1 MALYFVTLSLLILAV
16 LGVRAIFRGSVS
28 PRLIYALW
36 IAVVLRLCLPI
47 SLFEADF
54 LTILIKQEEIP
65 PAEAIQPTEE
75 TTVSEISPEEIYP
88 ETVLPEFEYI
98 MPEGYLPEVTLPTPV
113 VINPAPVLP
122 ENDIPPETAE
132 ILEEPKPAEDA
143 EKEAPVDYRYPL
155 RRTAVLVWIGGTAVI
170 ALWFTVTGCVFRYR
184 LRRDRKFSGMIGCT
198 KIYVSSSV
206 GAPCLSGLIPEI
218 YITPEVDENPSRELV
233 VLHEYTHLRH
243 LDHLWSFLRI
253 AALCVHWFNP
263 LVWAAAILSK
273 QDAELACDDA
283 ICSKLE
289 DEKRLEYARVLIET
303 IPQKHRYA
311 TGLGSSPMKQRILR
325 LTKRQKNHLLC
336 AFLAAVLMI
345 AAVGCSFAGLRRV
358 TYENIIHQKGFTILS
373 QEQKIVE
380 IKFDMDLL
388 PGYEELCEY
397 SSGVKRYPVDVS
409 AAEEGNSRIV
419 LKSVKNDVT
428 HEPRTDD
435 RVILDF
441 EIEHDFSGD
450 EGTILTVHYIQTND
464 SKTITRVYCWF
475 ADDVMTTEN
484 GDIPDAVVFGDIV
497 PANGFHV
504 SIPADIYTELSGN
517 VSFRIVMNEMEYAR
531 GEEVREYET
540 EIFTPSEFRE
550 LLGKNHGKET
560 DEQPVQNPTEPEI
573 QLPPGQIE
581 TTQISYTPIVYEIT
595 QDMSV
600 AMLSDDR
607 IAEVLDSI
615 TVNGL
620 EIFLFKGKQG
630 STCAGYRKDGIPYK
644 FLTMAYPDGV
654 VTDYSLEPFKDIL
667 GHDGFVIEWGGAHV
681 CRYYYT
687 MMSDGTPAIF
697 LPASGKVYET
707 DFDRDGITEVIA
719 NQTSYS
725 KVYDLFFEE
734 EDWKDGLVSTAD
746 LTADADKTGYLCRY
760 DAENEYFVFTYKKD
774 GDDAVYHRYGSA
786 EGSTLT
792 ISTPFEDIVTPD
804 TEPDDNTETQS
815 PVEITHKNTD
825 LPVNTVLIPLTG
837 ADPRYQTYGY
847 NDRYTIYVTCDIV
860 TGSSGEYIHA
870 DSTIIVVDNEAGKIA
885 MEYEIGDLISYPD
898 FAYGMNC
905 AYLFRSRLGY
915 EKDPG
920 EESPHQVM
928 VTDYA
933 YRVDFSDGN
942 VTISDGTDEFDWYSR
957 GLSAAYSPDG
967 KTAAIAS
974 DDSEHHDGGV
984 DIYHADGRVE
994 RILDTVHLNYVTVN
1008 DINDVIG
1015 YNPVAFLD
1023 DTHLVYRIS
1032 GWEWSY
1038 GFGIYNIET
1047 GENVKSTKNY
1057 RVLGVYDGAIYA
1069 SFENDGRNDY
1079 GISKM
1084 ELWKITP
1091 DGGETMIAATHDDVS
1106 DGVYKLPMDKYVT
1119 FQNGCWI
1126 FHETGHID
1134 GLAYTDLP
1142 DDRII
1147 GAQVMS
1153 ADFSEVLLEFD
1164 YYFYNDFDGK
1174 PAVTDK
1180 AITISCPV
1188 IYRTAPE
1195 SAMTVR
1201 GDIYRCDDVYILDNT
1216 PIHGEYTVTFPEG
1229 TGDYRIY
1236 ACKVLLCDDGCDLT
1250 DVLSRAVWGY
1260 APAYRIDQYDE
1271 IETGD
1276 GWNHSGRQYY
1286 NIVPDEMA
1294 AELRRQMTE
1303 GGAEE
1308 YEISE
1313 GLGERRYIWLLN
1325 LGENMYLYTVL
1336 EAANYR
1342 KEMPENEND
1351 LVNDLMKSAVVEV
1364 EEYDPDAVFKKQLAE
1379 FEAES
1384 LWSYPVGDHVLWY
1397 RMLPGGSYMLY
1408 GQSGRK
1414 FYDLGLIVPEM
1425 IRHGAAEI
1433 MNTVLPIY
1441 ANKTET
1447 GYEVCLSY
1455 TMRPYYFIVKLDEE
1469 NGALTRTGIED
1480 MEKDDVVKNPSY
1492 KEVTVTVD
1500 SLAELSKY
1508 HARHIISD
1516 RLFSFYSEFIGN
1528 TSPISELNTVKI
1540 SDFEIRFTVPVQD
1553 MTTYFTFTVESSGL
1567 DTLPPGKYYREVM
1580 EALEIVLIDP
1590 EEVNEDPFGDVEEV
1604 KKLRTFISGTYIWN
1618 TPIYGEGLSYPGI
1631 HNYICRYHGD
1641 SGSLPYEDYKR
1652 IAADEFG
1659 VTNFYELGTMG
1670 FVLEDGTIYEGGIG
1684 GSWNGDVVDVLTEGN
1699 TTTVVMQFYAD
1710 VNSLLKSYKVGYKF
1724 GRDGKW
1730 LGYEIL
1736 ENSDYK
1742 PFGLH
1747 FSADKASGKTDPQVE
1762 RFMPYYD
1769 AAHNV
1774 MTWFTGHGSFGA
1786 AAEDLRK
1793 FFGYDYIDISNYNVF
1808 VSNGITD
1815 PESMREYLGSIF
1827 TEKMTEELMTKCAD
1841 ESYVPEEG
1849 ERNLPV
1855 FLFRDGKVHIIAA
1868 AGSSRRHTEPEF
1880 SMNKV
1885 TEEEAILASRIYRIQ
1900 YDILLGDYVR
1910 SDIGD
1915 LYFFKFRKAGN
1926 TWLCDEFPVFW

>member
-16 LGVRAIFRGSVS
+16 LGVRAVFRKSVS

-36 IAVVLRLCLPI
+36 IAVALRLCLPV

-54 LTILIKQEEIP
+54 LTILAKQEEIP
-65 PAEAIQPTEE
+65 PVEAIQPTEE
-75 TTVSEISPEEIYP
+75 TVVSETLP
-88 ETVLPEFEYI
+88 ETVLPEVEYVL
-98 MPEGYLPEVTLPTPV
+98 PEGYLPEITLPAPV
-113 VINPAPVLP
+113 VTNPVPVLP
-122 ENDIPPETAE
+122 ENNLPSETAE
-132 ILEEPKPAEDA
+132 ILEEPKPPEDMQD
-143 EKEAPVDYRYPL
+143 ETYRYPL
-155 RRTAVLVWIGGTAVI
+155 MRTAVLVWIGGAAVI
-170 ALWFTVTGCVFRYR
+170 ALWFTVTGWIFRCR
-184 LRRDRKFSGMIGCT
+184 LRRDRKFSGTIGRT
-198 KIYVSSSV
+198 NIYISSSV

-253 AALCVHWFNP
+253 AALCIHWFNP
-263 LVWAAAILSK
+263 LVWTAAILSK

-283 ICSKLE
+283 ICSRLE
-289 DEKRLEYARVLIET
+289 DKERLEYARVLIET

-358 TYENIIHQKGFTILS
+358 TYDNITHQKGFTILS
-373 QEQKIVE
+373 QEQKTVE
-380 IKFDMDLL
+380 IHFDMDLL

-397 SSGVKRYPVDVS
+397 SSGVKWYPVDVA

-419 LKSVKNDVT
+419 LKSAKNFVT

-441 EIEHDFSGD
+441 DIEHDFSGD
-450 EGTILTVHYIQTND
+450 EGTILNVYYIETND

-497 PANGFHV
+497 SANGFRV
-504 SIPADIYTELSGN
+504 SIPADIYTELSGK
-517 VSFRIVMNEMEYAR
+517 VSFRIVMNAMEYAR
-531 GEEVREYET
+531 GEEVREYEA
-540 EIFTPSEFRE
+540 EIFTESEFRE
-550 LLGKNHGKET
+550 LLGKNHGEET
-560 DEQPVQNPTEPEI
+560 EEQPVPNSTEVEI
-573 QLPPGQIE
+573 QLPPGQLE
-581 TTQISYTPIVYEIT
+581 AAQISYTPIVYEIT
-595 QDMSV
+595 QEMSV
-600 AMLSDDR
+600 AMLSNDL
-607 IAEVLDSI
+607 IVEVLDSI
-615 TVNGL
+615 TVDGL
-620 EIFLFKGKQG
+620 ELFLFKGSEG

-667 GHDGFVIEWGGAHV
+667 NHDGFVIEWGGAHV

-697 LPASGKVYET
+697 LPATGNVYET
-707 DFDRDGITEVIA
+707 DFDCDGITEVIA
-719 NQTSYS
+719 NETSYS

-734 EDWKDGLVSTAD
+734 EDWTSGLVSTAD

-760 DAENEYFVFTYKKD
+760 DAETGYFVFTYRKN
-774 GDDAVYHRYGSA
+774 GDDAVYHRYGMA

-792 ISTPFEDIVTPD
+792 ISTPFKDIDMPD
-804 TEPDDNTETQS
+804 KEPDENTEAQS
-815 PVEITHKNTD
+815 PVEITYKNTD

-837 ADPRYQTYGY
+837 ANPRYQTYHY
-847 NDRYTIYVTCDIV
+847 DDRYTIYITCDLV
-860 TGSSGEYIHA
+860 TGSGGEYINA
-870 DSTIIVVDNEAGKIA
+870 DSTIVVVDNEAGKIA
-885 MEYEIGDLISYPD
+885 AEYEIGDLTQYPD
-898 FAYGMNC
+898 FAYGLNC
-905 AYLFRSRLGY
+905 AYLFRSGLDYREEY
-915 EKDPG
+915 SG
-920 EESPHQVM
+920 EVM

-933 YRVDFSDGN
+933 YRIDFTDGT
-942 VTISDGTDEFDWYSR
+942 VTISDGTAEFDWYSR

-994 RILDTVHLNYVTVN
+994 RILDTVHWNGVTVN

-1057 RVLGVYDGAIYA
+1057 RVLGVHDGTVYA
-1069 SFENDGRNDY
+1069 SYENDGRNDY

-1091 DGGETMIAATHDDVS
+1091 DGGETMLAATHEDVP

-1119 FQNGCWI
+1119 FRNGCWV

-1134 GLAYTDLP
+1134 GWSSSDLP

-1147 GAQVMS
+1147 GAQIMS

-1195 SAMTVR
+1195 SAKTVR
-1201 GDIYRCDDVYILDNT
+1201 GDIYRCDDVYLLDNT

-1260 APAYRIDQYDE
+1260 APSYRIDRYDE
-1271 IETGD
+1271 IEAGD
-1276 GWNHSGRQYY
+1276 GWNYSGRQYY

-1308 YEISE
+1308 YQISE
-1313 GLGERRYIWLLN
+1313 QLGERRYIWLLD
-1325 LGENMYLYTVL
+1325 LGENRYLYTVL

-1342 KEMPENEND
+1342 KEMPENEID
-1351 LVNDLMKSAVVEV
+1351 LVNDIMKSAGVEV

-1379 FEAES
+1379 FDAES
-1384 LWSYPVGDHVLWY
+1384 LWSYPVGDHALWY

-1414 FYDLGLIVPEM
+1414 FYDLGVIPPEM
-1425 IRHGAAEI
+1425 LRHGMPET
-1433 MNTVLPIY
+1433 METVLPIY

-1480 MEKDDVVKNPSY
+1480 MEEDNVVKNPSY
-1492 KEVTVTVD
+1492 EEVTVIVD
-1500 SLAELSKY
+1500 SLAELSEY

-1516 RLFSFYSEFIGN
+1516 NLFAFYSELIGN
-1528 TSPISELNTVKI
+1528 TSPIPEFNAVKI

-1684 GSWNGDVVDVLTEGN
+1684 GSWNGDVVDVLTERN

-1724 GRDGKW
+1724 GREGKW

-1762 RFMPYYD
+1762 RFLPYYD
-1769 AAHNV
+1769 AAHSV
-1774 MTWFTGHGSFGA
+1774 MTWFSGHGSFGA
-1786 AAEDLRK
+1786 TAEDLRK
-1793 FFGYDYIDISNYNVF
+1793 FFGYDYIDVSNYNVF

-1827 TEKMTEELMTKCAD
+1827 TEKMTEELMAKCAA

-1855 FLFRDGKVHIIAA
+1855 FLFRDGKVYIIAA
-1868 AGSSRRHTEPEF
+1868 AGSSRLYAEPEF

-1885 TEEEAILASRIYRIQ
+1885 TEEEAILASRVYRIR
-1900 YDILLGDYVR
+1900 YDALLGDYVT

-1915 LYFFKFRKAGN
+1915 LYFFRFRKAGD

>member
-206 GAPCLSGLIPEI
+206 GAPCLSGLIPMI

-345 AAVGCSFAGLRRV
+345 TAVGCSFVGLRRV
-358 TYENIIHQKGFTILS
+358 TYDNITHQKGFTILS
-373 QEQKIVE
+373 QEQQAVE
-380 IKFDMDLL
+380 LNLDMDML

-397 SSGVKRYPVDVS
+397 SSGVKRYPVDVT

-475 ADDVMTTEN
+475 ADDVISTEN

-531 GEEVREYET
+531 GEEVREYEA
-540 EIFTPSEFRE
+540 EIFTTSEFLK
-550 LLGKNHGKET
+550 LLGKNHEEVT
-560 DEQPVQNPTEPEI
+560 DEQPVQNPSEPEI

-581 TTQISYTPIVYEIT
+581 TAQISYTPIVYEIT

-600 AMLSDDR
+600 AMLSDDL

-681 CRYYYT
+681 CRDYYT

-734 EDWKDGLVSTAD
+734 EDWTSGLVSTAD

-760 DAENEYFVFTYKKD
+760 DAENEYFVFTYRKD

-1057 RVLGVYDGAIYA
+1057 RVLGVHDGAVYA
-1069 SFENDGRNDY
+1069 AYENDGRNDY

-1091 DGGETMIAATHDDVS
+1091 DGGETMLAATHEDVP
-1106 DGVYKLPMDKYVT
+1106 DGVYRLPMDKYVT

-1134 GLAYTDLP
+1134 GWAYTDLP
-1142 DDRII
+1142 DDNII

-1164 YYFYNDFDGK
+1164 HYFYNDFNGR

-1188 IYRTAPE
+1188 IYRTAPKT
-1195 SAMTVR
+1195 AKTVR

-1236 ACKVLLCDDGCDLT
+1236 ACKVLLCDDGCDPT

-1260 APAYRIDQYDE
+1260 GPSYRIDQYDE

-1276 GWNHSGRQYY
+1276 GWNYSGRQYY

-1294 AELRRQMTE
+1294 AEMRRQMTE

-1364 EEYDPDAVFKKQLAE
+1364 EEYDPNAVFQKQLAE

-1500 SLAELSKY
+1500 SLAELSEY

-1528 TSPISELNTVKI
+1528 TSPIPELNTVKI

-1670 FVLEDGTIYEGGIG
+1670 FILEDGTIYEGGIG
-1684 GSWNGDVVDVLTEGN
+1684 GTWNGEIADVLTEGN

-1710 VNSLLKSYKVGYKF
+1710 VNSLLKSYKVGYRF

-1855 FLFRDGKVHIIAA
+1855 FLFRDGKVYIIAA
-1868 AGSSRRHTEPEF
+1868 AGSSRLYAEPEF

-1885 TEEEAILASRIYRIQ
+1885 TEEEAILASRVYRIR
-1900 YDILLGDYVR
+1900 YDALLGDYVT

-1915 LYFFKFRKAGN
+1915 LYFFRFRKAGD